1 MNVSLGKLD
10 TQFASP
16 IKEEEP
22 MAHQSTTSEHQL
34 DDFARHIEALQHQ
47 HQQVAY
53 ALCIERLARDS
64 GLLSSRR
71 HRFPG
76 LRRIGHWFTERRN
89 RVVRIDKGVGDE
101 PQVIVITA
109 SSDTEGEEVS
119 DG

>member
-1 MNVSLGKLD
+1 
-10 TQFASP
+10 
-16 IKEEEP
+16 
-22 MAHQSTTSEHQL
+22 MAQPSAASEHQL
-34 DDFARHIEALQHQ
+34 DDFARHIEALQQH

-71 HRFPG
+71 RRFPG

-89 RVVRIDKGVGDE
+89 RVVRIDKVVGDE

-109 SSDTEGEEVS
+109 SSDVEDEEVS

>member
-1 MNVSLGKLD
+1 
-10 TQFASP
+10 
-16 IKEEEP
+16 
-22 MAHQSTTSEHQL
+22 MAQPSAASEHQL
-34 DDFARHIEALQHQ
+34 DDFARHIEALQQH

-71 HRFPG
+71 RRFPG

-89 RVVRIDKGVGDE
+89 RVVRIDKVVGEE

-109 SSDTEGEEVS
+109 SSDVEDEEVS

>member
-1 MNVSLGKLD
+1 M
-10 TQFASP
+10 T
-16 IKEEEP
+16 
-22 MAHQSTTSEHQL
+22 HQSTTPEYPL
-34 DDFARHIEALQHQ
+34 DDFTRHIEALQQH

-71 HRFPG
+71 RRFPV
-76 LRRIGHWFTERRN
+76 LRRIGDWFTERRN
-89 RVVRIDKGVGDE
+89 RVVRIDKVLGDQ

-109 SSDTEGEEVS
+109 HADGEGEEVG